1 MRTLGIKI
9 PVFFISIY
17 LHALF
22 RQGTFCKK
30 KRDGNNSTVEQQQG
44 IGARA
49 ARVSQMHKENNKS
62 AQKLKSQGNEHQG
75 VCSRGIIL
83 FTCRPS
89 YFSEFIPVECFPP
102 AHRCKASAGSQ
113 RHSRRKQRTEPRS
126 PSHAFAAGG
135 SVHSRQRSRF
145 QHSCAIF

>member
-1 MRTLGIKI
+1 MPSLGMERFIGKKDVAII
-9 PVFFISIY
+9 PPPSSNRELV
-17 LHALF
+17 
-22 RQGTFCKK
+22 
-30 KRDGNNSTVEQQQG
+30 
-44 IGARA
+44 RA
-49 ARVSQMHKENNKS
+49 PRVSQMHKENNKS

-102 AHRCKASAGSQ
+102 APRRCKASE
-113 RHSRRKQRTEPRS
+113 RRQPAAQPEKTEKTERTENRTS
-126 PSHAFAAGG
+126 L
-135 SVHSRQRSRF
+135 SVARFCCRWFGPQSRQRSRF